1 MPALAK
7 GKCVA
12 AFETCSHHTFGSYY
26 SSSLEYLSREL
37 ASLFGSDAAKT
48 KDPRVAGKMLEKLEH
63 LVELLSSLFSLT
75 KHNDSLAKKNV
86 ILQQLK
92 FGSKFVE
99 IFVGKAIPFF
109 QVHFQHHEKAIISII
124 RDVNRKCAHQLHH
137 IISHGKREKDSNLA
151 KEAPKAKKVLESMIH
166 KVKML
171 LKKNQCMTAMGKF
184 QRSISTVP
192 FHRSFRP
199 CCIAQRPWSWPRRI
213 WTGRKWTPR
222 TIQTTTR
229 RIRKARTNTIL
240 TNRLD
245 PWVGLFL
252 LIGS

>member
-1 MPALAK
+1 MPALVK

-37 ASLFGSDAAKT
+37 ASLLGSDATKT
-48 KDPRVAGKMLEKLEH
+48 KDPRVAGKILEKLER
-63 LVELLSSLFSLT
+63 LIELLSTLFSLT

-124 RDVNRKCAHQLHH
+124 RDVNRRCAHQLHH

-171 LKKNQCMTAMGKF
+171 LKKNQCMTAME
-184 QRSISTVP
+184 TVEL
-192 FHRSFRP
+192 
-199 CCIAQRPWSWPRRI
+199 AE
-213 WTGRKWTPR
+213 KD
-222 TIQTTTR
+222 
-229 RIRKARTNTIL
+229 
-240 TNRLD
+240 LD
-245 PWVGLFL
+245 GTKVDTEDD
-252 LIGS
+252 SDDDEEDSESENEYDTDESS